1 MGQLTWHNDLIPYNE
16 VWIKIGGDKG
26 GTSFKASFQLVNTN
40 RANSVTNTCVFTVFE
55 AGDSISN
62 LHIALSRYSSEIET
76 LSLSKWRYMYNKKCR
91 LNFQRQADT
100 HIYIR

>member
-1 MGQLTWHNDLIPYNE
+1 MRPAALAYVNNLTSLVYHLLDENDRYWHNDLIPYNE

-40 RANSVTNTCVFTVFE
+40 KPNSVTNTCVFTVFE

-76 LSLSKWRYMYNKKCR
+76 LSLSYY
-91 LNFQRQADT
+91 
-100 HIYIR
+100 